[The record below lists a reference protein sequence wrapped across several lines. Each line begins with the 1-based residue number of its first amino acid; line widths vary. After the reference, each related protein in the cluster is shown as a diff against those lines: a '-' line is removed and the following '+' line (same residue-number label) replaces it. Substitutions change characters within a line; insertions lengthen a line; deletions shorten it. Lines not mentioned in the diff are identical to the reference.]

1 MSKRLL
7 TGLAVGVGCLAVS
20 LTAGVGVASATP
32 DIGPMVNT
40 TCTYDQA
47 MRAVHAE
54 NPWPRSTSTSRRP
67 TCNFCR
73 QFMAS
78 SPDQRVNLLKAIQNN
93 PGADQAF
100 PIFTADDDRLQEL
113 LSKAVRSSGCLICAL
128 LFAAQSA
135 IGNPGLKSQSD
146 SIRAMRASTASP

>member
-1 MSKRLL
+1 M
-7 TGLAVGVGCLAVS
+7 GVGCLTMS
-20 LTAGVGVASATP
+20 LSAGLGVASATP

-54 NPWPRSTSTSRRP
+54 NPMAAQYLDQSPP
-67 TCNFCR
+67 NQQFLQ

-100 PIFTADDDRLQEL
+100 PIFRQMMI
-113 LSKAVRSSGCLICAL
+113 SCK
-128 LFAAQSA
+128 
-135 IGNPGLKSQSD
+135 NY
-146 SIRAMRASTASP
+146 

>member
-1 MSKRLL
+1 
-7 TGLAVGVGCLAVS
+7 VGCLAVS

-54 NPWPRSTSTSRRP
+54 NPMAAQYLDQSPPNLQFLQT
-67 TCNFCR
+67 
-73 QFMAS
+73 FMAS

-100 PIFTADDDRLQEL
+100 PIFKQMMTDC
-113 LSKAVRSSGCLICAL
+113 K
-128 LFAAQSA
+128 
-135 IGNPGLKSQSD
+135 NY
-146 SIRAMRASTASP
+146 